1 VLPVPDTWRQYMIE
15 FADPASCDHVAIH
28 DLVPVLDEA
37 ATEVTEWWFIRKP
50 PGWRLRLRSADPR
63 PAVIETAL
71 ADLQTTGRI
80 TSWTRGVY
88 EPEFRAFGGERGM
101 DVAHRLFH
109 LDSRHLLTAPHPDGL
124 GPRERAVLLFSTQF
138 RAAGLDWFEQG
149 DVWGQVLD
157 LRGTA
162 SVRSLPPDQAAAVGE
177 KVRRLMRVDAS
188 SAPELLPSTWTDAF
202 AEAGQRFTRLAQH
215 GQLHRGLRAVL
226 AHCVIFHA
234 NRAGLSATDQATLA
248 SLAAEQVF
256 HMPRRPDHA
265 VIPSDTTRVPT
276 MMSTTTADTP
286 EAAELRDRLTDSL
299 VKSGK
304 VSSPV
309 VESAFRAVP
318 RHCFVPG
325 SPLSEAYADD
335 AVYTKWAA
343 DGARISAASQPTI
356 VALMLEQ
363 LRIGPGNRILEIGA
377 GTGYNAALMA
387 SITGEAGHVTA
398 VDVDEDLVE
407 GARAH
412 LATAGISGVD
422 VLLGDGALGAPA
434 GAPYDRVIATVG
446 AHEVPRAW
454 LDQLRPGGRFVVPV
468 RLRGAVSR
476 SIIFERG
483 NGGWTSTGSEMA
495 VFMPLRGIGDDARRV
510 IDLTG
515 DGQVTLQNHKDNVF
529 ATAESSA
536 LDGVLDSSRH
546 VEWTSV
552 HFVPMESFEWLDLWL
567 TLRLDDPLMR
577 MEVKAEAREQGLVSP
592 MFPTAAM
599 ATAAGDGSLAYLTI
613 RPADPADDGTRR
625 YEVGV
630 IGHGPSAPALAASV
644 AQEIA
649 TWNDAYRSRT
659 VRFDLPD
666 LPEPAAPDAGRFLL
680 NRPQTPITVT
690 WE

>member
-1 VLPVPDTWRQYMIE
+1 MPPVPDSWRQYMIE
-15 FADPASCDHVAIH
+15 FSKPASSDYVAIH
-28 DLVPVLDEA
+28 DLVPVLDDA
-37 ATEVTEWWFIRKP
+37 DSVTEWWYIRKP
-50 PGWRLRLRSADPR
+50 PGWRLRLRSHEPQ
-63 PAVIETAL
+63 PAAIETAL
-71 ADLQTTGRI
+71 ASLRAAGHI
-80 TSWTRGVY
+80 TCWTRGVY

-109 LDSRHLLTAPHPDGL
+109 LDSRHLLTTPNPDGL
-124 GPRERAVLLFSTQF
+124 GPRERAVLLFSGLF

-162 SVRSLPPDQAAAVGE
+162 SVRALTPDQAAVVGE
-177 KVRRLMRVDAS
+177 KVRRLMRVDAGS
-188 SAPELLPSTWTDAF
+188 SPELLPATWTDAY
-202 AEAGQRFTRLAQH
+202 ADAGQHFARLAQH
-215 GQLHRGLRAVL
+215 GQLDRGLRAVL
-226 AHCVIFHA
+226 AHCFIFHA
-234 NRAGLSATDQATLA
+234 NRAGLAATDQATLA
-248 SLAAEQVF
+248 SLAAAQVF
-256 HMPRRPDHA
+256 HIPGRLNYA
-265 VIPSDTTRVPT
+265 ASPSDAIRVPS
-276 MMSTTTADTP
+276 MISTTTCADTP
-286 EAAELRDRLTDSL
+286 EASELRHRLSDSL
-299 VKSGK
+299 VKEGR

-309 VESAFRAVP
+309 VEAAFRAVP

-325 SPLSEAYADD
+325 SPLPEAYADD

-363 LRIGPGNRILEIGA
+363 LGIEPGNRILEIGA
-377 GTGYNAALMA
+377 GTGYNAALMGT
-387 SITGEAGHVTA
+387 ITGLAGHVTA
-398 VDVDEDLVE
+398 VDVDTDLVE
-407 GARAH
+407 DARAH
-412 LATAGISGVD
+412 LATAGVTGVD
-422 VLLGDGALGAPA
+422 VLLGDGALGAPS

-446 AHEVPRAW
+446 AHEVPGAW
-454 LDQLRPGGRFVVPV
+454 LDQLRPGGRLVVPV

-483 NGGWTSTGSEMA
+483 DDGWMSTGSEMA

-515 DGQVTLQNHKDNVF
+515 DGQVTLQNHKDNIF
-529 ATAESSA
+529 ATADSGLLA
-536 LDGVLDSSRH
+536 GVLNTDPH
-546 VEWTSV
+546 VEWTDV

-567 TLRLDDPLMR
+567 SLRLADPLMR
-577 MEVKAEAREQGLVSP
+577 MEVKAEAREQGLVTP

-613 RPADPADDGTRR
+613 RPADPAADGTRR

-644 AQEIA
+644 AQEITA
-649 TWNDAYRSRT
+649 WNDSFRSRT
-659 VRFDLPD
+659 VHFALPD
-666 LPEPAAPDAGRFLL
+666 HPEPAVPDAGRFLL
-680 NRPQTPITVT
+680 GRPQTPITVT